1 MKRLLTRLLKT
12 WYCPP
17 VDRTLHTMC
26 TLEKSAPAPSR
37 GRFLFLLP
45 LIALLPVLPVWWS
58 IDAEKNL
65 KVIQVESRKI
75 SHEADVVSSKL
86 KELNC
91 YAKEI
96 DARIITGSG
105 EVTFYH
111 DKFHGRIAKDGSRF
125 SQQGH
130 TFANNTLPM
139 GTACFF
145 LRGEKVAYGVK
156 TDTGELYGR
165 FADLPRDRFA
175 EIAALSL
182 GVANVEYVAILP
194 LKGFKDEHD

>member
-1 MKRLLTRLLKT
+1 MF
-12 WYCPP
+12 
-17 VDRTLHTMC
+17 

-45 LIALLPVLPVWWS
+45 LIALLPALPVWWS
-58 IDAEKNL
+58 IEAEKEL
-65 KVIQVESRKI
+65 KVIQIESRTI
-75 SHEADVVSSKL
+75 SREARKASFKL
-86 KELNC
+86 TDLNC

-96 DARIITGSG
+96 DARLLTGSG

-130 TFANNTLPM
+130 TFANNTFPM

-145 LRGEKVAYGVK
+145 LRGNKVAYGVK

-165 FADLPRDRFA
+165 FADLPQDRFA
-175 EIAALSL
+175 EIAPLSQ
-182 GVANVEYVAILP
+182 GVAQVDYVAILP
-194 LKGFKDEHD
+194 RR